1 MGSGP
6 SRARR
11 RLLAA
16 RLGDPIPLATADN
29 PWVVKALAQDVAQH
43 WLARAGSKMRN
54 KTILSSNWNG
64 QAAVS
69 EANPHCKQTDVSS
82 RSAKTG
88 SLNQQRASFTMCKC

>member
-29 PWVVKALAQDVAQH
+29 LSTLAVHDVLGTTLVQQTQHALCFFVPSKYRAQH
-43 WLARAGSKMRN
+43 MSMHARPVFHPEAGEH
-54 KTILSSNWNG
+54 T
-64 QAAVS
+64 
-69 EANPHCKQTDVSS
+69 HD
-82 RSAKTG
+82 
-88 SLNQQRASFTMCKC
+88 QRP